1 MIEKVDLNGTYAY
14 KNFIDE
20 GTKQT
25 LLNWVDTNYEFFV
38 VNPISVG
45 RRYKIVLSEDPIYEL
60 VSNIKNKIIELEGI
74 TDWKE
79 EPMYYDFIGVNSEG
93 SSIHIHSDKNEG
105 DYIHTRWNL
114 ILSYPEGGGHSIY
127 NGNVNILEENLIW
140 KCIAGKYSHGS
151 TEVIG
156 SKQRITLSLGFLIKE
171 N

>member
-20 GTKQT
+20 GTKQI
-25 LLNWVDTNYEFFV
+25 LLNWADTNYESFV

-79 EPMYYDFIGVNSEG
+79 EPM
-93 SSIHIHSDKNEG
+93 
-105 DYIHTRWNL
+105 
-114 ILSYPEGGGHSIY
+114 
-127 NGNVNILEENLIW
+127 
-140 KCIAGKYSHGS
+140 
-151 TEVIG
+151 
-156 SKQRITLSLGFLIKE
+156 
-171 N
+171 